1 VKQNTSQL
9 DITGYTGTT
18 L

>member
-1 VKQNTSQL
+1 VKQNTIQL
-9 DITGYTGTT
+9 DITGYTGTI